1 MKTRRTETTRR
12 LRRLLICGLTALL
25 GFAVRPAALAGEAV
39 ATADHPAGVLELE
52 TRSGYSHIR
61 IRRRGDI
68 RTLMFVRDNGYE
80 ALQSQ
85 VDLGEPRAPRFDY
98 MKFFAASFLLVPRPK
113 AVLIVGLGGGGMVH
127 FLRHVSPDLQIDV
140 VEIDPVVAR
149 LAEQYFGVR
158 QDGRTRIIIGDGLKY
173 LAETQNRYDVIYL
186 DAYLKPSADTDG
198 EGAPLS
204 LRTQQ
209 FYRSVQSRLSAGGLV
224 AFNLN
229 NHAGL
234 TDDIRNIVATFP
246 QIYAFPLVNEAVVLG
261 STDAA
266 RISAGEFE
274 RRAGELDRVKVPF
287 MNFREILL
295 RLHR

>member
-1 MKTRRTETTRR
+1 MKTHRTEEIRR
-12 LRRLLICGLTALL
+12 LIVFGGMALL
-25 GFAVRPAALAGEAV
+25 GFALRPAALAGEAAATV
-39 ATADHPAGVLELE
+39 TADHPAGVLEFE
-52 TRSGYSHIR
+52 TQSEYSRIR
-61 IRRRGDI
+61 IRKRGDV
-68 RTLMFVRDNGYE
+68 RTLLFVRDNGYE
-80 ALQSQ
+80 AVQSQ
-85 VDLGEPRAPRFDY
+85 LDLREPQVPRFDY

-127 FLRHVSPDLQIDV
+127 FLRRVSPDLQIDA

-158 QDGRTRIIIGDGLKY
+158 PDGRTRIIVGDGLKY

-186 DAYLKPSADTDG
+186 DAYLKPSAETDA
-198 EGAPLS
+198 EGAPRS

-209 FYRSVQSRLSAGGLV
+209 FYKSVQSKLSPHGLV

-229 NHAGL
+229 NHSGL
-234 TDDIRNIVATFP
+234 VDDIRNIVATFP
-246 QIYAFPLVNEAVVLG
+246 QIYAFPLAGEAVVLG

-266 RISAGEFE
+266 RVSAGEFE
-274 RRAGELDRVKVPF
+274 RRADELDRTEVPF
-287 MNFREILL
+287 MNFRELLL